1 MLYYVQENTC
11 LTSLNVV
18 HNKIGDEGAKGIG
31 EGLKVNACC
40 TYAYAGSN
48 MTLLCVGIAMV
59 YISGILFVVCMR
71 YEVLCG
77 GVMLNVYM

>member
-11 LTSLNVV
+11 LRSLDVGRNE
-18 HNKIGDEGAKGIG
+18 IGAEGAKGIG

-48 MTLLCVGIAMV
+48 MTPLCVGIAMV
-59 YISGILFVVCMR
+59 YISGILLWCV
-71 YEVLCG
+71 
-77 GVMLNVYM
+77 